1 MGRSIKITIPICI
14 QRSLQF
20 IKDSKKTIKT
30 GNKNSPNDIPNQVK
44 LRAFPLVFSKYLET
58 VVEAVCAIS
67 PWPDNLKRKI
77 PTNKKIIPLT
87 KEKNILAKKRRDT
100 TKIE

>member
-1 MGRSIKITIPICI
+1 MGRI
-14 QRSLQF
+14 
-20 IKDSKKTIKT
+20 
-30 GNKNSPNDIPNQVK
+30 NSAADRPNHPE